1 MKLYNDCFG
10 VAITRTVAE
19 PPAYTAIKPEDSSGD
34 ISVGNSVVPPGADW
48 IPMRQLYNAHR
59 L

>member
-1 MKLYNDCFG
+1 MKFYNDCFG
-10 VAITRTVAE
+10 VAAAVAE
-19 PPAYTAIKPEDSSGD
+19 PPAYTAIKAEDNGE
-34 ISVGNSVVPPGADW
+34 SVGNSGGYGVPPGADW